1 MRQLTTKYLEK
12 KEENKYNLEIQCF
25 KPFLS
30 ISQKTKDDVIKEYII
45 YCVINIIKNNDT
57 KIQKGWTIILNIFSE
72 VHEQNNDNNLQKQI
86 LDILEHVAL
95 NNYKQISEIFEQY
108 INCLKLYVD
117 KFPEKV
123 NKIME
128 NFITKVENEKNFKI
142 LINAF
147 MKFLLNNN
155 EFIRKKS
162 LENLSKCFE
171 SKFKLINSNLYELGK
186 NPNFWKYLLN
196 QVIIP
201 TISEM
206 IKKISSLNSSTNIN
220 NISISTFNSDKT
232 PEPITKSLSNKDN
245 NEEEPEGLN
254 QKNNIE
260 NEKNKF
266 CMTLKD
272 LLIQIVNIFNYFFSY
287 NYKEL
292 ITFFESLEKIV
303 FNEDEQIQTAGL
315 ECVKYLNNCEKM
327 KNQYFL
333 ETFSLFLISLSN
345 KSLEESMNNIELKD
359 IENCIKMHI
368 NNNLLNKNLSMSFV
382 HFKVLNLLD
391 KLLSQ
396 NIYFLNDEVLN
407 KLLDCLE
414 ASIYISNNFN
424 GNINLRFKITEY
436 NQKIG
441 NNFSKKNNEFIS
453 DDEIFNLFKQF
464 QMAYKNFYFI
474 AEFLYNKDNG
484 ISNKQKY
491 YKKIMEMSI
500 KSIKIYNNKNKEF
513 INLINKSN
521 NEKEAKEKEAELNNY
536 VISLN
541 DYIFPSIQ
549 KIEFYKDSQYRDIIC
564 KLFFDLILCY
574 DQRIRE
580 KVKDMLGVV
589 FDVLYK
595 NS

>member
-1 MRQLTTKYLEK
+1 
-12 KEENKYNLEIQCF
+12 
-25 KPFLS
+25 
-30 ISQKTKDDVIKEYII
+30 
-45 YCVINIIKNNDT
+45 
-57 KIQKGWTIILNIFSE
+57 
-72 VHEQNNDNNLQKQI
+72 
-86 LDILEHVAL
+86 
-95 NNYKQISEIFEQY
+95 
-108 INCLKLYVD
+108 
-117 KFPEKV
+117 
-123 NKIME
+123 
-128 NFITKVENEKNFKI
+128 
-142 LINAF
+142 
-147 MKFLLNNN
+147 
-155 EFIRKKS
+155 
-162 LENLSKCFE
+162 
-171 SKFKLINSNLYELGK
+171 
-186 NPNFWKYLLN
+186 
-196 QVIIP
+196 
-201 TISEM
+201 
-206 IKKISSLNSSTNIN
+206 
-220 NISISTFNSDKT
+220 
-232 PEPITKSLSNKDN
+232 
-245 NEEEPEGLN
+245 
-254 QKNNIE
+254 
-260 NEKNKF
+260 
-266 CMTLKD
+266 
-272 LLIQIVNIFNYFFSY
+272 
-287 NYKEL
+287 
-292 ITFFESLEKIV
+292 
-303 FNEDEQIQTAGL
+303 
-315 ECVKYLNNCEKM
+315 M

-333 ETFSLFLISLSN
+333 QTFSLFLISLSN
-345 KSLEESMNNIELKD
+345 KSLEESMNNIEIKD
-359 IENCIKMHI
+359 IENCIKMKI

-541 DYIFPSIQ
+541 DYIFPLIQ